1 MLEIPTGK
9 REPPREKTS
18 PVEVGIGALF
28 LLLILPTISYS
39 LGELSDIAD
48 SLEYGGEVSDLRN
61 SLIYSITTV
70 SILLVLGLYY
80 LGAIRSRGAKLAS
93 GWFLICLAILNILC
107 RLQDFREEIR
117 MNQDWGW
124 EPSALEYLSWPST
137 HERIELVFLG
147 AVIGILI
154 MKR

>member
-1 MLEIPTGK
+1 MLKIPTGK
-9 REPPREKTS
+9 IEPPREKTS
-18 PVEVGIGALF
+18 PLQVGIGALF

-39 LGELSDIAD
+39 LGELSDIGD
-48 SLEYGGEVSDLRN
+48 SLEYGGEVSDMLN

-80 LGAIRSRGAKLAS
+80 LGAIRSGGAKLAS

-117 MNQDWGW
+117 
-124 EPSALEYLSWPST
+124 
-137 HERIELVFLG
+137 
-147 AVIGILI
+147 
-154 MKR
+154 

>member
-9 REPPREKTS
+9 REPPRRKTS
-18 PVEVGIGALF
+18 PVDVAIGSLF

-39 LGELSDIAD
+39 LGELIDIAD
-48 SLEYGGEVSDLRN
+48 SLEYGGEIADMRN

-80 LGAIRSRGAKLAS
+80 LGAIKTEGAKLAS
-93 GWFLICLAILNILC
+93 GWSLISLAILNILC
-107 RLQDFREEIR
+107 RIQDFRDEIR

-124 EPSALEYLSWPST
+124 EPSALSISWPST

-147 AVIGILI
+147 AVIGLLI
-154 MKR
+154 MKK